1 MFNNTK
7 TGTAG
12 GTLLAILLSIDGQ
25 VVVNAAV
32 NGAIGALASL
42 GVTLAFNLVVKKFRK

>member
-1 MFNNTK
+1 MDNHTR

-25 VVVNAAV
+25 VVLNAAV

-42 GVTLAFNLVVKKFRK
+42 GVTLVFNIIIRKFRK